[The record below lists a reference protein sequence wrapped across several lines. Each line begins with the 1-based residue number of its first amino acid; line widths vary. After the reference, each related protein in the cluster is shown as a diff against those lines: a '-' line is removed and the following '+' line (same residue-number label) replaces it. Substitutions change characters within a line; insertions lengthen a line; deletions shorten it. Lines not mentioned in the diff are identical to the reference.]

1 MFLPFKQNKFRND
14 FTLEKNPKKQT
25 KQTYIR
31 INLDV

>member
-14 FTLEKNPKKQT
+14 FTLEKNKKQ